1 MWQDEL
7 KKSLSTAPTVH
18 EHIIFKSRSGPEEA
32 QEAQEAQEAHW
43 LRFGRFFDC
52 HALDLPGEVPFVCVA
67 MPLGGAATGLAFAHL
82 PLPIKTG
89 HCDSWHPC
97 IVPIV
102 A

>member
-1 MWQDEL
+1 
-7 KKSLSTAPTVH
+7 
-18 EHIIFKSRSGPEEA
+18 
-32 QEAQEAQEAHW
+32 
-43 LRFGRFFDC
+43 
-52 HALDLPGEVPFVCVA
+52 VPFVCVA

-89 HCDSWHPC
+89 HCHWHPC

>member
-32 QEAQEAQEAHW
+32 QEAQEAHW

-67 MPLGGAATGLAFAHL
+67 MPWAELPQGW
-82 PLPIKTG
+82 PLPTCHCLSRQDIVTG
-89 HCDSWHPC
+89 ILALCP
-97 IVPIV
+97 
-102 A
+102 